1 MTREGGL
8 HSPAPQLRR
17 GTEANM
23 YYGHVWRPLPARAL
37 QHGEASI
44 ALAIQDTFPGGGT
57 FCESRA
63 VKVKLCH
70 AASHG
75 RRVRFCALPGHN
87 TDAQCTVHVS
97 NPQVHSVGE
106 MQSCNVYSSCSYF
119 FLLIMLPKG
128 QGRKQGSLMC
138 IEAITVV

>member
-1 MTREGGL
+1 MKAALSKSNSATLLVMDSEFAFV
-8 HSPAPQLRR
+8 HFQ
-17 GTEANM
+17 GTTLM
-23 YYGHVWRPLPARAL
+23 
-37 QHGEASI
+37 
-44 ALAIQDTFPGGGT
+44 
-57 FCESRA
+57 
-63 VKVKLCH
+63 
-70 AASHG
+70 
-75 RRVRFCALPGHN
+75 HN
-87 TDAQCTVHVS
+87 VHIS